1 MSTKQK
7 EASKAASKR
16 MKSLKDEK
24 ALKDMVKTVKPIF
37 DKKEGMLKELSIMQF
52 EDATSGKNVGK
63 GLDKKPMSSIKKIA
77 DAAADKK
84 QLKRTERKFQRDIVN
99 GNGKKYGQTDLL

>member
-24 ALKDMVKTVKPIF
+24 ALKDMLKTVKPIF
-37 DKKEGMLKELSIMQF
+37 GKKEGMLKELSIMQL
-52 EDATSGKNVGK
+52 EDAMG
-63 GLDKKPMSSIKKIA
+63 DKKLSTKSLKKVV
-77 DAAADKK
+77 DAAADEK
-84 QLKRTERKFQRDIVN
+84 QLKRTERKLQRDIVN
-99 GNGKKYGQTDLL
+99 GNGKSYGQTDLL

>member
-7 EASKAASKR
+7 EASKLTSKR
-16 MKSLKDEK
+16 IKSLKDEK
-24 ALKDMVKTVKPIF
+24 ALKDTLKTVKPIF

-77 DAAADKK
+77 DAAADEK
-84 QLKRTERKFQRDIVN
+84 QLTRTARKLHRDVI
-99 GNGKKYGQTDLL
+99 NGKKYGETDLL

>member
-24 ALKDMVKTVKPIF
+24 ALKDMLKTVKPIF
-37 DKKEGMLKELSIMQF
+37 GKKEGMLKELSIMQL
-52 EDATSGKNVGK
+52 ENAMG
-63 GLDKKPMSSIKKIA
+63 DKKLSTKSLKKVV
-77 DAAADKK
+77 DAAADEK

>member
-37 DKKEGMLKELSIMQF
+37 DKKEGILKELSIMQL
-52 EDATSGKNVGK
+52 EDAMG
-63 GLDKKPMSSIKKIA
+63 DKKLSTKSLKKVV
-77 DAAADKK
+77 DAAADEK

>member
-24 ALKDMVKTVKPIF
+24 TLKDMVKTVKPIF
-37 DKKEGMLKELSIMQF
+37 DKKEGMLKELSIMQL
-52 EDATSGKNVGK
+52 ENAMG
-63 GLDKKPMSSIKKIA
+63 DKKLSTKSLKKVV
-77 DAAADKK
+77 DAAADEK

>member
-24 ALKDMVKTVKPIF
+24 ALKDMLKTVKPIF
-37 DKKEGMLKELSIMQF
+37 GKKEGMLKELSIMQL
-52 EDATSGKNVGK
+52 EDAMG
-63 GLDKKPMSSIKKIA
+63 DKKLSTKSLKKVV
-77 DAAADKK
+77 DAAADEK

>member
-24 ALKDMVKTVKPIF
+24 ALKDMLKTVKPIF
-37 DKKEGMLKELSIMQF
+37 GKKEGMLKELSIMQL
-52 EDATSGKNVGK
+52 ENAMG
-63 GLDKKPMSSIKKIA
+63 DKKLSTKSLKKVV
-77 DAAADKK
+77 DAAADEK

-99 GNGKKYGQTDLL
+99 GNGKNYGQTDLL

>member
-37 DKKEGMLKELSIMQF
+37 GKKEGMLKELSIMQL
-52 EDATSGKNVGK
+52 EDAMG
-63 GLDKKPMSSIKKIA
+63 DKKLSTKSLKKVV
-77 DAAADKK
+77 DAAADER
-84 QLKRTERKFQRDIVN
+84 QLRRTERKFLRDVVN

>member
-37 DKKEGMLKELSIMQF
+37 DKKEGMLKEVSIMQL
-52 EDATSGKNVGK
+52 EDAMG
-63 GLDKKPMSSIKKIA
+63 DKKLSTKSLKKVV
-77 DAAADKK
+77 DAAADEK

>member
-1 MSTKQK
+1 MSTKQN

-24 ALKDMVKTVKPIF
+24 ALKDMLKTVKPIF
-37 DKKEGMLKELSIMQF
+37 GKKEGMLKELSIMQL
-52 EDATSGKNVGK
+52 EDAMG
-63 GLDKKPMSSIKKIA
+63 DKKLSTKSLKKVV
-77 DAAADKK
+77 DAAADEK

-99 GNGKKYGQTDLL
+99 GNGKNYGQTDLL

>member
-24 ALKDMVKTVKPIF
+24 ALKDMLKTVKPIF
-37 DKKEGMLKELSIMQF
+37 GKKEGMLKELSIMQL
-52 EDATSGKNVGK
+52 ENAMG
-63 GLDKKPMSSIKKIA
+63 DKKLSTKSLKKVV
-77 DAAADKK
+77 DAAADEK

-99 GNGKKYGQTDLL
+99 VNGKKYGQTDLL

>member
-24 ALKDMVKTVKPIF
+24 ALKDMLKTVKPIF
-37 DKKEGMLKELSIMQF
+37 DKKEGMLKELSIMQL
-52 EDATSGKNVGK
+52 EDAMG
-63 GLDKKPMSSIKKIA
+63 DKKLSTKSLKKVV
-77 DAAADKK
+77 DAAADEK

>member
-37 DKKEGMLKELSIMQF
+37 DKKEGMLKELSIMQL
-52 EDATSGKNVGK
+52 EDAMG
-63 GLDKKPMSSIKKIA
+63 DKKLSTKSLKKVV
-77 DAAADKK
+77 DAAADEK

>member
-37 DKKEGMLKELSIMQF
+37 GKKEGMLKELSIMQL
-52 EDATSGKNVGK
+52 ENAMG
-63 GLDKKPMSSIKKIA
+63 DKKLSTKSLKKVV
-77 DAAADKK
+77 DAAADEK

>member
-37 DKKEGMLKELSIMQF
+37 GKKEGMLKELSIMQL
-52 EDATSGKNVGK
+52 EDAMG
-63 GLDKKPMSSIKKIA
+63 DKKLSTKSLKKVV
-77 DAAADKK
+77 DAAADEK

-99 GNGKKYGQTDLL
+99 GNGKNYGQTDLL

>member
-37 DKKEGMLKELSIMQF
+37 GKKEGMLKELSIMQL
-52 EDATSGKNVGK
+52 ENAMG
-63 GLDKKPMSSIKKIA
+63 DKKLSTKSLKKVV
-77 DAAADKK
+77 DAAADEK

-99 GNGKKYGQTDLL
+99 GNGKNYGQTDLL

>member
-7 EASKAASKR
+7 EASKLTSKR
-16 MKSLKDEK
+16 IKSLKDEK
-24 ALKDMVKTVKPIF
+24 ALKDTLKTVKPIF
-37 DKKEGMLKELSIMQF
+37 DKKEGILKELSIMQL
-52 EDATSGKNVGK
+52 EDAMG
-63 GLDKKPMSSIKKIA
+63 DKKLSTKSLKKVV
-77 DAAADKK
+77 DAAADEK

>member
-37 DKKEGMLKELSIMQF
+37 DKKEGMLKELSIMQL
-52 EDATSGKNVGK
+52 ENAMG
-63 GLDKKPMSSIKKIA
+63 DKKLSTKSLKKVV
-77 DAAADKK
+77 DAAADEK

>member
-37 DKKEGMLKELSIMQF
+37 DKKEGMLKELSIMQL
-52 EDATSGKNVGK
+52 ENAMG
-63 GLDKKPMSSIKKIA
+63 DKKLSTKSLKKVV
-77 DAAADKK
+77 DAAADEK

-99 GNGKKYGQTDLL
+99 GNGKNYGQTDLL

>member
-24 ALKDMVKTVKPIF
+24 ALKDMLKTVKPIF
-37 DKKEGMLKELSIMQF
+37 GKKEGMLKELSIMQL
-52 EDATSGKNVGK
+52 EDAMG
-63 GLDKKPMSSIKKIA
+63 DKKLSTKSLKKVV
-77 DAAADKK
+77 DAAADEK
-84 QLKRTERKFQRDIVN
+84 QLKRTERKLQRDVIN
-99 GNGKKYGQTDLL
+99 GNGKNYGQTDLL

>member
-24 ALKDMVKTVKPIF
+24 ALKDMLKTVKPIF
-37 DKKEGMLKELSIMQF
+37 GKKEGMLKELSIMQL
-52 EDATSGKNVGK
+52 EDAMG
-63 GLDKKPMSSIKKIA
+63 DKKLSTKSLKKVV
-77 DAAADKK
+77 DAAADEK

-99 GNGKKYGQTDLL
+99 GNGKNYGQTDLL

>member
-1 MSTKQK
+1 MALLLKIK
-7 EASKAASKR
+7 E
-16 MKSLKDEK
+16 EK

-37 DKKEGMLKELSIMQF
+37 DKKEGMLKELSIMQL
-52 EDATSGKNVGK
+52 EDAMG
-63 GLDKKPMSSIKKIA
+63 DKKLSTKSLKKVV
-77 DAAADKK
+77 DAAADEK

>member
-7 EASKAASKR
+7 EASKATSKR
-16 MKSLKDEK
+16 IMSLKEEK
-24 ALKDMVKTVKPIF
+24 AMKEFAKATSSIYG
-37 DKKEGMLKELSIMQF
+37 KKEDTDDQRMLKALSIAQF
-52 EDATSGKNVGK
+52 EDAMG
-63 GLDKKPMSSIKKIA
+63 DKKLSTKSLKKVV
-77 DAAADKK
+77 DAAADEK

>member
-37 DKKEGMLKELSIMQF
+37 DKKEGILKELSIMQL
-52 EDATSGKNVGK
+52 ENAMG
-63 GLDKKPMSSIKKIA
+63 DKKLSTKSLKKVV
-77 DAAADKK
+77 DAAADEK

>member
-37 DKKEGMLKELSIMQF
+37 DKKEGMLKELSIMQL
-52 EDATSGKNVGK
+52 EDAMG
-63 GLDKKPMSSIKKIA
+63 DKKLSTKSLKIVV
-77 DAAADKK
+77 DAAADEK

>member
-7 EASKAASKR
+7 EASKATSKR
-16 MKSLKDEK
+16 IRSLKEEK
-24 ALKDMVKTVKPIF
+24 ALKELRVAMKPIMG
-37 DKKEGMLKELSIMQF
+37 KKEGMLKDLSIMQF

-77 DAAADKK
+77 DAAADEK
-84 QLKRTERKFQRDIVN
+84 QLKRTERKLQRDVIN
-99 GNGKKYGQTDLL
+99 GNGKNYGQTDLL

>member
-7 EASKAASKR
+7 EASKLTSKR
-16 MKSLKDEK
+16 IKSLKDEK
-24 ALKDMVKTVKPIF
+24 ALKDTLKTVKPIF
-37 DKKEGMLKELSIMQF
+37 DKKEGILKELSIMQL
-52 EDATSGKNVGK
+52 ENAMGVGTK
-63 GLDKKPMSSIKKIA
+63 DRKLSTKSLKKVV
-77 DAAADKK
+77 DAAADEK